1 MTLLRLS
8 IIATFVLNAASSAM
22 PAIRGPYDV
31 DEHTLHLYHF
41 DAESRVAKKTMAPDA
56 AGLDSALGLA
66 FQNGAKRTRGF
77 QSAFGSAIDTSTAST
92 ARLMTLKPMPQ
103 STFWNRQTGA
113 FTYEA
118 IVQMDFDPR
127 KFLEDRPS
135 RMQILSVDNDESG
148 VTRGFWLS
156 LRPIGVHGATAPSL
170 EFVKIGSGEYG
181 PRVQA
186 MVAVLPSSGL
196 HSPIPEAWF
205 HVAVSYDG
213 NEGKRD
219 NLKIYWT
226 RVAPE
231 VTAANLVYLASLD
244 RDPPPDA
251 MLSFSVGNRVRSNR
265 SSRNQNENWLGKID
279 EVRISSVARRPQE
292 FLFSE
297 TGVATALK
305 GAEK

>member
-1 MTLLRLS
+1 MTFLRLS
-8 IIATFVLNAASSAM
+8 IIAMLVLSTASSAM
-22 PAIRGPYDV
+22 SAVRGPYDV

-41 DAESRVAKKTMAPDA
+41 DSEARFAKKRMTPDA
-56 AGLDSALGLA
+56 VGLDPARGLA
-66 FQNGAKRTRGF
+66 FQNGAKLTRSF
-77 QSAFGSAIDTSTAST
+77 HAAFGSAIDTSAASA
-92 ARLMTLKPMPQ
+92 ARLMTFSPMPQ
-103 STFWNRQTGA
+103 SAFWNRQTGA

-127 KFLEDRPS
+127 KFLEDRPC
-135 RMQILSVDNDESG
+135 RMQILAVDNDESG
-148 VTRGFWLS
+148 LKRGFWLS

-181 PRVQA
+181 PRIQTI
-186 MVAVLPSSGL
+186 VAVLPSSGL

-226 RVAPE
+226 RVAPK
-231 VTAANLVYLASLD
+231 VTAANLVHLASLD

-251 MLSFSVGNRVRSNR
+251 MLSLGVGNGVPKP
-265 SSRNQNENWLGKID
+265 NENWLGKID
-279 EVRISSVARRPQE
+279 EVRISSVARRPHE

-297 TGVATALK
+297 TEVATALK